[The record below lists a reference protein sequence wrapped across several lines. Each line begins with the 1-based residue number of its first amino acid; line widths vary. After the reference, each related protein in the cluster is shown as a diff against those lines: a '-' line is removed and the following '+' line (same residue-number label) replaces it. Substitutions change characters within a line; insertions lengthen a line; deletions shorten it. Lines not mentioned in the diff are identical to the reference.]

1 MARAILSLEGDPAQL
16 RSVLSGLRSDSR
28 TTAEAVR
35 GDFQKMGEAA
45 SQAYRRMAGAAARNR
60 AKVVEEE
67 QRITDAV
74 TSGAQRR
81 KTIAEAEGNYRTNAA
96 RQAETAAVRAEQM
109 STAVT
114 VRESRRRTQTLRSE
128 ANERQRIARE
138 WGRRGEAAAGRIM
151 SAGGQIYGMVT
162 GERPRAASIQRSVG
176 NAVYQAGGNFADV
189 QATTGAVQ
197 RFARERGLDATELA
211 SALQGAQTE
220 FSVLGNSRTSAAD
233 RNRNLEQF
241 LQSAALG
248 QSTGNDVGEFTRLA
262 GLFNDSGITGNQQRQ
277 MLMFA
282 AGAAQRGAV
291 EVGGV
296 TREAMAAMRSRMGA
310 AASRARR
317 DGTDPVAAMQREFR
331 QAFAEVEVAR
341 SSGETT
347 RGGGNA
353 MASLSRAL
361 TAPAVSDKLLNNIQQ
376 YRAISSEQRTQLMT
390 SLFEDDPTRRGQR
403 RLRTQMQNPLAMIEA
418 FGAAGIDQSTFMN
431 LTRGGG
437 HGNPLSLLENQR
449 RVVGSLLNTD
459 AEGRSGLT
467 RVREIMNTG
476 ALSEADVRRGEGIFT
491 QDRQA
496 TLNKEQE
503 ARSMALTDN
512 TSAVVRLTESLNR
525 TAAESPMLAPFAELG
540 AEFLGS
546 RVGRAAGTLLGG
558 VRRGGAALGGLVTGA
573 ATLLM
578 PSNAGEAAVSEQQLI
593 RAHEAAGGGR
603 VGAEAARLAMGG
615 GAADLTALR
624 NAVRDGTREGL
635 ATTAVRIADNPHADA
650 QGRAR
655 GASGSPPPAP

>member
-16 RSVLSGLRSDSR
+16 RSVLSGLRQDSR

-35 GDFQKMGEAA
+35 GDFQKMGDAA
-45 SQAYRRMAGAAARNR
+45 SQAYRRMAAAAARNR
-60 AKVVEEE
+60 AKLVEEE
-67 QRITDAV
+67 QKITDAV
-74 TSGAQRR
+74 SSGAARR
-81 KTIAEAEGNYRTNAA
+81 RAVAEAEGNYRTNAM
-96 RQAETAAVRAEQM
+96 RQAETAAVRAEQQ

-114 VRESRRRTQTLRSE
+114 VRESRRRMQALRSE
-128 ANERQRIARE
+128 ASERQRIARE

-151 SAGGQIYGMVT
+151 GAGSQIYGMVT

-176 NAVYQAGGNFADV
+176 NAIYQAGGNFSDV

-197 RFARERGLDATELA
+197 RFARQRGLDATELA
-211 SALQGAQTE
+211 AALQSAQTE
-220 FSVLGNSRTSAAD
+220 FSVLGNARTSAAD

-241 LQSAALG
+241 LGAAALG

-262 GLFNDSGITGNQQRQ
+262 GLFNDSGITGNEQRQ
-277 MLMFA
+277 MLLFA

-296 TREAMAAMRSRMGA
+296 TREAMAAMRSLMGQ

-317 DGTDPVAAMQREFR
+317 EGTDPVAAMQREFR

-341 SSGETT
+341 SSGETP

-353 MASLSRAL
+353 MASLTRAL
-361 TAPAVSDKLLNNIQQ
+361 GSNIVQDKLLNNIQQ
-376 YRAISSEQRTQLMT
+376 YRAISPEQRNQLMT
-390 SLFEDDPTRRGQR
+390 RLFEADPGRRGHQ
-403 RLRTQMQNPLAMIEA
+403 RLRTTMQNPLAFIEA
-418 FGAAGIDQSTFMN
+418 FGAAGLDQAAFMN

-437 HGNPLSLLENQR
+437 QGNPLSLLENQR

-476 ALSEADVRRGEGIFT
+476 ALSEADVQRGEGIFT

-496 TLNKEQE
+496 QLNKEQE

-512 TSAVVRLTESLNR
+512 TSAIVRLTESLNR
-525 TAAESPMLAPFAELG
+525 TAAENPMLAPFAELG
-540 AEFLGS
+540 AEVVGS

-558 VRRGGAALGGLVTGA
+558 VRRGGAAIGGLLAGA
-573 ATLLM
+573 ATLLT
-578 PSNAGEAAVSEQQLI
+578 PSNAGEAAVSEQELI
-593 RAHEAAGGGR
+593 RRHEAAGGGR
-603 VGAEAARLAMGG
+603 VGSEAARLAMGG
-615 GAADLTALR
+615 GAADLVAIR
-624 NAVRDGTREGL
+624 NAVRDGAREGL
-635 ATTAVRIADNPHADA
+635 SSATVRVTADPHADA